1 MICNFEIYKMGNE
14 NNDSNKYY
22 ISDKIDTAIKN
33 INFSYF
39 KKLHMNENFTYELH
53 MNEKAF

>member
-1 MICNFEIYKMGNE
+1 MKITIPINIIY
-14 NNDSNKYY
+14 YL
-22 ISDKIDTAIKN
+22 DKIDTAIKN